1 MDNYKIT
8 TLKNG
13 LRLITVPMPQMESVT
28 VMVGVGAGSR
38 YETKKVNG
46 LFHFIEHMAF
56 KGTKKRPTTLA
67 IASEVDGVGG
77 EFNAFTD
84 KEFTGYY
91 LKLASKHTKL
101 AFDILSDML
110 TNSLFKPEEIE
121 REKGVIIEEINMY
134 EDTPIR
140 RIWDVFIRLLYG
152 ENPMGWDI
160 AGESR
165 IIKAIK
171 RQDFLRCIDRLY
183 YPENMVVAVAGKL
196 NDKEIKN
203 MTENFFSSLRAA
215 ARQSAGS
222 GDARR
227 KAGQKVTKSIKIK
240 QNQPRLKLINKTT
253 EQGHFCLGVPGYNL
267 FHKDRFALGILAAI
281 LGGGMSSRLFLEIR
295 EKRGLAYYVGSEVD
309 YYTDSGFLL
318 NRAGV
323 RLEKIQEAIK
333 IVLEELAN
341 LTSKKVSQKELNKA
355 KEFTK
360 GGLILALEDSKN
372 IANRYAAQLILEG
385 QVRTP
390 EQTLKLINKVTVEDV
405 QRVAKDIFKPQKLNL
420 AIIGPY
426 KEETRFKK
434 LLKT

>member
-67 IASEVDGVGG
+67 IASEVDGAGG

-152 ENPMGWDI
+152 DNPMGWDI

>member
-152 ENPMGWDI
+152 DNPMGWDI

>member
-152 ENPMGWDI
+152 DNPMGWDI

-372 IANRYAAQLILEG
+372 IANRYATQLILEG

>member
-13 LRLITVPMPQMESVT
+13 LRLITVPMPQMESTT

-121 REKGVIIEEINMY
+121 REKGVIVEEINMY

-152 ENPMGWDI
+152 DNPMGWDI

-203 MTENFFSSLRAA
+203 MTENFFSSLR
-215 ARQSAGS
+215 
-222 GDARR
+222 
-227 KAGQKVTKSIKIK
+227 KAGRKVTKSIKIK

-390 EQTLKLINKVTVEDV
+390 EQTLKLIDKVTVEDV

-434 LLKT
+434 LLG

>member
-1 MDNYKIT
+1 
-8 TLKNG
+8 

-152 ENPMGWDI
+152 DNPMGWDI

>member
-1 MDNYKIT
+1 
-8 TLKNG
+8 
-13 LRLITVPMPQMESVT
+13 
-28 VMVGVGAGSR
+28 
-38 YETKKVNG
+38 
-46 LFHFIEHMAF
+46 
-56 KGTKKRPTTLA
+56 
-67 IASEVDGVGG
+67 
-77 EFNAFTD
+77 
-84 KEFTGYY
+84 
-91 LKLASKHTKL
+91 
-101 AFDILSDML
+101 
-110 TNSLFKPEEIE
+110 
-121 REKGVIIEEINMY
+121 
-134 EDTPIR
+134 
-140 RIWDVFIRLLYG
+140 
-152 ENPMGWDI
+152 
-160 AGESR
+160 
-165 IIKAIK
+165 
-171 RQDFLRCIDRLY
+171 
-183 YPENMVVAVAGKL
+183 MVVAVAGKL

>member
-1 MDNYKIT
+1 
-8 TLKNG
+8 
-13 LRLITVPMPQMESVT
+13 
-28 VMVGVGAGSR
+28 
-38 YETKKVNG
+38 
-46 LFHFIEHMAF
+46 MAF

-152 ENPMGWDI
+152 DNPMGWDI